1 MKKLLANETSVCL
14 RQLIFADF
22 NIGCSHFDLLHQC
35 CDVCAQTCQCGNSD
49 CGKIPVI
56 SCDQDDDDN
65 EMPTIIRSVTSED
78 KATLNGLLMSYKMQL
93 IETELNTMTST
104 VGIPNVFIEFGGMQI
119 SQVLNACH
127 KLFTIDDV
135 IENVEIWRK
144 NHALGI
150 LEAIKHVFNDIDIY
164 LDLSAVEDEGLDID
178 MDWEEVRDDS
188 SFLNTVNS
196 QSMEWS
202 QTDTSADT
210 TLVENR
216 SDFLKI

>member
-1 MKKLLANETSVCL
+1 
-14 RQLIFADF
+14 
-22 NIGCSHFDLLHQC
+22 
-35 CDVCAQTCQCGNSD
+35 
-49 CGKIPVI
+49 
-56 SCDQDDDDN
+56 
-65 EMPTIIRSVTSED
+65 
-78 KATLNGLLMSYKMQL
+78 
-93 IETELNTMTST
+93 MTST

-119 SQVLNACH
+119 SQALNTCH

-150 LEAIKHVFNDIDIY
+150 LEAIKHVFNDIDIC

-188 SFLNTVNS
+188 SFLNMVNS

-202 QTDTSADT
+202 ETDTSADT

-216 SDFLKI
+216 SDFFEDLIST

>member
-1 MKKLLANETSVCL
+1 
-14 RQLIFADF
+14 
-22 NIGCSHFDLLHQC
+22 
-35 CDVCAQTCQCGNSD
+35 
-49 CGKIPVI
+49 
-56 SCDQDDDDN
+56 
-65 EMPTIIRSVTSED
+65 
-78 KATLNGLLMSYKMQL
+78 
-93 IETELNTMTST
+93 
-104 VGIPNVFIEFGGMQI
+104 MQI
-119 SQVLNACH
+119 SQVINTCH

-144 NHALGI
+144 HHALGI

-188 SFLNTVNS
+188 SFLNMVNS

-216 SDFLKI
+216 SDFFVST